1 LSDEEQVLRFAQDD
15 RSPLQVIAA
24 RPRPVGSAANHEAR
38 RYCAEQLRSLGF
50 EVAERPFE
58 FSALPGRYA
67 AQIIGA
73 LAVVGFGG
81 AYVFFATWFTQ
92 FTVIVLIVLA
102 WWLGSARATREPWFR
117 ETGIN
122 LEATRG
128 AVPGVWLVAHIDSKS
143 QGISSALRSIG
154 VTLLVFP
161 LIASLAM
168 PTVRFPMAIP
178 GVLGG
183 LILCFAFV
191 SDRSDGA
198 ADNAS
203 GVAAVLE
210 AVASIPRDRQLG
222 VLITDAEELAL
233 AGANAW
239 VVGRPAGIAINC
251 DTIDDAGQLVVFEY
265 GARSHELDARAGP
278 IAREVDPRAKVMRP
292 PWGVLTDSNAFQK
305 AGWKTVTLARGTIR
319 TLNRIHTR
327 RDSLSNLRGTGIP
340 DAARVLARLVE
351 ELS

>member
-1 LSDEEQVLRFAQDD
+1 M
-15 RSPLQVIAA
+15 
-24 RPRPVGSAANHEAR
+24 
-38 RYCAEQLRSLGF
+38 
-50 EVAERPFE
+50 
-58 FSALPGRYA
+58 
-67 AQIIGA
+67 IGV

-81 AYVFFATWFTQ
+81 AYFFFATWFTQ
-92 FTVIVLIVLA
+92 FTVLVLIVIA
-102 WWLGSARATREPWFR
+102 WWLGSARATREPWGR
-117 ETGIN
+117 ETGVN

-128 AVPGVWLVAHIDSKS
+128 TTPRVWLIAHIDSKS
-143 QGISSALRSIG
+143 QGISSALRTVG

-210 AVASIPRDRQLG
+210 AASMLPRDREFG
-222 VLITDAEELAL
+222 VLISDAEELAL

-239 VVGRPAGIAINC
+239 VVGQPKGIAINC
-251 DTIDDAGQLVVFEY
+251 DTIDDDGRLVVFEY
-265 GARSHELDARAGP
+265 GARANELDAHAGP
-278 IAREVDPRAKVMRP
+278 IARAVDPRAKVMRP
-292 PWGVLTDSNAFQK
+292 PWGVLTDSNAFLK
-305 AGWKTVTLARGTIR
+305 AGWNTVTLARGTIR